1 MATWKFQSVSF
12 GIALCSTLTAALG
25 GEFWVPGGPPS
36 PPIIR
41 IDSDSGQFL
50 GNGASMQAEDFSDM
64 TAGPN
69 GLVYATGMGVGIG
82 TVNRFRHDGTFLD
95 VLVPLDAGGPYGS
108 GDGHES
114 RASIGGDGFLYVSSF
129 KIGPSQIT
137 GLLKYDAQ
145 TGAYL
150 GSVSGYGSGEI
161 KDVESDALGRLYV
174 ASATGIRRHD
184 FGTGSWTD
192 FAAGAVGAMEF
203 GPDQKL
209 YLLTG
214 DSVRRYELDG
224 TSLGEFIPPIS
235 GRTNLADLT
244 FGPTGD
250 IFVTKGESGQV
261 FRYSGQTGADL
272 GLFASVAG
280 GHAATMSIIYVPEPS
295 AALICVGLSLLC
307 RRRLGGDRRRQSM
320 SPRNPRRDNGPAGRD
335 GPCASNAAR
344 RPASHDEADS

>member
-1 MATWKFQSVSF
+1 LTLVFLAFF
-12 GIALCSTLTAALG
+12 ACAPITLTAAVG
-25 GEFWVPGGPPS
+25 GEFWVPAPASS
-36 PPIIR
+36 PRIIR

-50 GNGASMQAEDFSDM
+50 GYGGAMQAEDFSDM
-64 TAGPN
+64 TWGPN
-69 GLVYATGMGVGIG
+69 SLVYTTGMSVGAG
-82 TVNRFRHDGTFLD
+82 TVNRFRADGTFLD
-95 VLVPLDAGGPYGS
+95 VLVPPNYQGPYGS

-114 RASIGGDGFLYVSSF
+114 RAAIGGDGYLYVSSF
-129 KIGPSQIT
+129 AVVIPPFQIT

-150 GSVSGYGSGEI
+150 GSVPGYGSGEI

-174 ASATGIRRHD
+174 ASVTGIRRYD
-184 FGTGSWTD
+184 FGTSSWTN
-192 FAAGAVGAMEF
+192 FASGVAGAMEF

-224 TSLGEFIPPIS
+224 TSLGEFIPAIS

-244 FGPTGD
+244 FGPSGD
-250 IFVTKGESGQV
+250 IFVTKGLSGQV

-295 AALICVGLSLLC
+295 AGLICMGLLLLRC
-307 RRRLGGDRRRQSM
+307 RRVRGDRA
-320 SPRNPRRDNGPAGRD
+320 AG
-335 GPCASNAAR
+335 
-344 RPASHDEADS
+344 